1 MRWWEDM
8 DRFVSTS
15 GDLRLKKG
23 LGRPGAPDQ
32 ASGEKPLVYV
42 GTDRGDGYG
51 AGAELSRPEMKAL
64 MRTALVAALAVGMVF
79 ILVFFLFLLFAVKV
93 WLV

>member
-1 MRWWEDM
+1 MRWWDDM

-23 LGRPGAPDQ
+23 FERPQ
-32 ASGEKPLVYV
+32 ESGQGSVEKPLVYV

-51 AGAELSRPEMKAL
+51 AGAELNRREMKAL

-79 ILVFFLFLLFAVKV
+79 ILAFFLFLLFAVKV